1 MEDWMLA
8 LMGILV
14 ILITTWNTQENMTNK
29 DLVST
34 LQTFGDK
41 GSKKKSDEIPEL
53 PVYGPKVQP
62 PVDPAPT
69 KSSDTDKTS
78 GVYPDIYGPD
88 IAGVP
93 GTQHKSKDA
102 GTHYDP
108 KSTSDVSDYNPAL
121 LRAFPVSGPP
131 QPYLNDFSK
140 MMK

>member
-1 MEDWMLA
+1 ML
-8 LMGILV
+8 ILLGLIV
-14 ILITTWNTQENMTNK
+14 ILITTWNTQEKMTNK

-41 GSKKKSDEIPEL
+41 TSKKKSDQIPEL

-69 KSSDTDKTS
+69 KSSNDNGT
-78 GVYPDIYGPD
+78 GIYPDIYGPD

-93 GTQHKSKDA
+93 GTQHKSKDP

-108 KSTSDVSDYNPAL
+108 KSTSDVYDYNPTL
-121 LRAFPVSGPP
+121 LKAFPVSGPP